1 MVTVIADKEE
11 LTTPVNNGVTVGS
24 NGNERSFQYIK
35 DYQEVNLE
43 IFLSIEKIH
52 LFNLRLIFIDQFR
65 VNLYL
70 KIYSD

>member
-43 IFLSIEKIH
+43 IFLSKKNSF
-52 LFNLRLIFIDQFR
+52 LFF
-65 VNLYL
+65 
-70 KIYSD
+70 

>member
-24 NGNERSFQYIK
+24 NDNERPFQYIK

-43 IFLSIEKIH
+43 IF
-52 LFNLRLIFIDQFR
+52 IFE
-65 VNLYL
+65 
-70 KIYSD
+70 